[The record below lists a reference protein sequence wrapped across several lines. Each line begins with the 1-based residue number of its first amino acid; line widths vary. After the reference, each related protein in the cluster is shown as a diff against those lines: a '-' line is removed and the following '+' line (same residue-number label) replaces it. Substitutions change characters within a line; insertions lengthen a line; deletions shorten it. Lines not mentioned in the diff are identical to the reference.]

1 MLKKIL
7 HSADFCV
14 IGGGIAGICA
24 ALAAARGGAKTV
36 LMHDRPT
43 LGGNASTEV
52 RMWICGAR
60 GENNRETGI
69 IEEILLESLYKN
81 PDKSHYLFDC
91 VLFEKICAEPN
102 ITLLLNTSCLDAET
116 DGNKIK
122 SITGWQLT
130 TQTFHTVEAKLFS
143 DCSGD
148 SILAP
153 LTGADFR
160 FGREAASEFG
170 EEFGIEIADRK
181 TMGISCL
188 IQAKREDKKSEY
200 IPPAFAKKIPPE
212 VIGRRMPKLNKTS
225 ENFWYLE
232 YGGEM
237 DCIADAEV
245 IRDELLAIA
254 TGVWDYIKNSGKI
267 EGAEYW
273 KLDFLGFLPAKRES
287 RRMVG
292 KLLVTQNDIMAGGRF
307 GDTVAFGGWGL
318 DDHDP
323 GGFYH
328 NGAANADYKTPSP
341 YGIPYRALYSVNI
354 ENLFF
359 AGRNISMTHAAMSST
374 RVMATCGVV
383 GEAVGTAAAI
393 AVRDGLTP
401 HGVYENRLGELQEML
416 MYNDCFL
423 PGFRRNPD
431 AKALAASL
439 AAKGVTGEI
448 ENLRNGIDRNN
459 HTYGDAEQ
467 GCFVRAG
474 EKIVYSM
481 ERNIR
486 INEVRI
492 TFDSDLNRLTLPG
505 DKNERNHVT
514 RANTL
519 PDSPTTHLP
528 KTLVREYEVGLI
540 LDGGKEE
547 VIRHEENNRK
557 RTVII
562 PVNREARGVYLRP
575 VSRWLSDDETIHI
588 FSFEFN

>member
-116 DGNKIK
+116 DGNKIQ

-130 TQTFHTVEAKLFS
+130 THTFHTVEAKLFS

-225 ENFWYLE
+225 EIFWYLE

-245 IRDELLAIA
+245 IKDELLAIA
-254 TGVWDYIKNSGKI
+254 T
-267 EGAEYW
+267 E
-273 KLDFLGFLPAKRES
+273 
-287 RRMVG
+287 
-292 KLLVTQNDIMAGGRF
+292 
-307 GDTVAFGGWGL
+307 
-318 DDHDP
+318 
-323 GGFYH
+323 
-328 NGAANADYKTPSP
+328 
-341 YGIPYRALYSVNI
+341 YGI
-354 ENLFF
+354 
-359 AGRNISMTHAAMSST
+359 T
-374 RVMATCGVV
+374 
-383 GEAVGTAAAI
+383 
-393 AVRDGLTP
+393 
-401 HGVYENRLGELQEML
+401 
-416 MYNDCFL
+416 
-423 PGFRRNPD
+423 
-431 AKALAASL
+431 
-439 AAKGVTGEI
+439 
-448 ENLRNGIDRNN
+448 
-459 HTYGDAEQ
+459 
-467 GCFVRAG
+467 
-474 EKIVYSM
+474 
-481 ERNIR
+481 
-486 INEVRI
+486 
-492 TFDSDLNRLTLPG
+492 
-505 DKNERNHVT
+505 
-514 RANTL
+514 
-519 PDSPTTHLP
+519 
-528 KTLVREYEVGLI
+528 
-540 LDGGKEE
+540 
-547 VIRHEENNRK
+547 
-557 RTVII
+557 
-562 PVNREARGVYLRP
+562 
-575 VSRWLSDDETIHI
+575 
-588 FSFEFN
+588 